1 MKKSFRIF
9 RRDLSRLMHNRA
21 AILVTIGVCLLPSL
35 YAWFNIAA
43 NIDPY
48 GNTSG
53 IKIAVANNDTQATDQ
68 DITINAGQ
76 EILDNLK
83 ENKQLGWV
91 FTSEKK
97 AVDGVKSGKYY
108 AAIVIPKDFSS
119 SLLSKIGRASCRERV

>member
-21 AILVTIGVCLLPSL
+21 AILVTIGVCMLPSL

-53 IKIAVANNDTQATDQ
+53 IKFAVANNDTQATDQ

-119 SLLSKIGRASCRERV
+119 SMLSI